1 MSSVNGRYNVG
12 GVYLP
17 RPFKVRRLGHFGFNV
32 EKLPEGREF
41 YGDLFG
47 FTASDTLDFSRA
59 PWYPK
64 DTDLGDSRG
73 YFMRYGTDHHA
84 FVLFPKKVMDHRADR
99 KFAPEVTINQI
110 TWQCGSLKEI
120 TDAHTYFQEQ
130 QVRVQRVGRDMPGSN
145 WHVYVYDPDGHT
157 NEFYYGIEQIGWNQ
171 LSKPRDMYYR
181 GFQEKPPLPQMSE
194 AAEVTEAQAKGI
206 AVLSGH
212 RPQDGLPANYDVGG
226 VMLPRPFKITKI
238 GPVSLFVDDVD
249 RAEAFYTER
258 VGFVRS
264 EETSYRGARCIFL
277 RCGAEHHSLGLF
289 PKELRRT
296 LGLRESS
303 TCMSF
308 GVELG
313 SYSQLATGCRVPEIA
328 RRHLCRLDPAR
339 ALPRHRLFGFR
350 ARSGRPLHPA
360 LLLHGANRL
369 GRPGAAA
376 IGASPDHPR
385 MARGAGAALG
395 HLCRPGVPGPAG
407 ISARCHC
414 EECSDE
420 AISCRRVCISSRFAS
435 LRSQ

>member
-41 YGDLFG
+41 YGDLLG

-64 DTDLGDSRG
+64 DADLGDPHG

-84 FVLFPKKVMDHRADR
+84 FVLFPKRVMDHRADR

-171 LSKPRDMYYR
+171 LSKPRDLYYR

-194 AAEVTEAQAKGI
+194 AAEVAEAEAKGI

-212 RPQDGLPANYDVGG
+212 RPQDGLPADYDVEG

-238 GPVSLFVDDVD
+238 GPVALFVDDVE
-249 RAEAFYTER
+249 RAEAFYIER

-264 EETSYRGARCIFL
+264 EETRYQGARCVFL

-296 LGLRESS
+296 LGLREGS

-313 SYSQLATGCRVPEIA
+313 SYSQLREAVAFLKSRGVTFVDSIPPEFYPGIDYSAFALDPDGHCIQLYYYMEQIGWDGRVRSQSA
-328 RRHLCRLDPAR
+328 RRQITREWPE
-339 ALPRHRLFGFR
+339 ALE
-350 ARSGRPLHPA
+350 PLSDTYVDQVFQGP
-360 LLLHGANRL
+360 L
-369 GRPGAAA
+369 G
-376 IGASPDHPR
+376 
-385 MARGAGAALG
+385 
-395 HLCRPGVPGPAG
+395 
-407 ISARCHC
+407 
-414 EECSDE
+414 
-420 AISCRRVCISSRFAS
+420 
-435 LRSQ
+435 